1 MSYPY
6 KIFVLVALVVFLIPA
21 SALARER
28 FRVNVRADLED
39 ENVGAEFEYNL
50 SYRLY
55 VYGGISVNI
64 GTIDRGRISAG
75 FKYYLWEPDEKL
87 YFKIRGIT
95 NFEDSSITRF
105 KIDIGVGYTIY
116 LDRTRSSIELG
127 VLVGTYNN
135 ALNIEPSFGVLVSVS
150 R

>member
-6 KIFVLVALVVFLIPA
+6 KIFILVALVVFLIPA

-50 SYRLY
+50 SYRLC
-55 VYGGISVNI
+55 VYGGITLSI

-95 NFEDSSITRF
+95 NFEDSTITRF
-105 KIDIGVGYTIY
+105 KVDIGIGYTTY
-116 LDRTRSSIELG
+116 LNHTRSSIELG
-127 VLVGTYNN
+127 VLIGTYNN